1 MPKQYL
7 EIDSS
12 YRDRNLYPNP
22 ASFMI
27 QTNLYNTK
35 TTSLN
40 AVDPVCDDVLLV
52 SWRLNNFSDYP
63 FILPSSGI
71 FLQSAEGEIFDFITN
86 DIIELGFSGNNVLV
100 LKDINFGGVLHL
112 TSNYYYGA
120 TIHIDDQSSPILAYE
135 YLGNNR
141 CIVKTKTTLA
151 VSNESIIV
159 ISDPTG
165 GFTFENYYFS
175 KKSLYIF
182 VPNGPY
188 NSTFVD
194 FLLYNRTTDEYYN
207 INQPIASNNI
217 ILIQQ
222 DATQPFGFF
231 DQLEIRG
238 KKPKAINKEMEY
250 LDTTAIIANISSLS
264 FPFKDELDIS
274 NFKVGDFI
282 ELSGS
287 MLISGLAII
296 DENGGENNQVR
307 LDLGAS
313 VTHDAYVGATIR
325 LFMNIIGESITSED
339 RTIISYN
346 GITRTVTVS
355 SGYNNNIVL
364 GAYHLYKIY
373 LPIQSKRITKIV
385 DESFT
390 VSDIDIDGN
399 TISIINNSNASI
411 ESGFYKDF
419 YIKRLGQP
427 DIYGYI
433 TDHSVIKTSI
443 VLTNTLTVAWTAPP
457 AIDVENEL
465 YIHSC
470 KINPSFDRA
479 ILLKYDTIVTLEGVQ
494 HTDNVNSVSFNLDKS
509 RIVSGSNDGTI
520 KIWNAITGDLIHTI
534 TLALQ
539 VVNSVAFNPDG
550 SQIVAGSGDG
560 TINTW
565 DAITGVFIQT
575 LVGHI
580 ASVNSVSFNPEGSR
594 IVSGSDDGFIKI
606 WDAVTGGLI
615 YDFATLG
622 PVISVN
628 SVAFNPD
635 GSQIVAGSGDGT
647 INTWDAITGDFIQ
660 TLVGHIA
667 SVNSVAFNPQGSRIV
682 SGSDDGTIK
691 IWDANF
697 PRDLIQ
703 TIEVSNPLSPVTSV
717 GFNADTLGRPLI
729 VSGSYDGFIKIWKQ
743 MIDPILFF
751 ETPEEYEIAFEY
763 NYELPVLSV
772 ALDLGNLYPQQKVVF
787 GGVTS
792 PVTSPVNLWYFDKPK
807 DSFSVLGF
815 SRDNRV
821 FLKGGTDHT
830 RTEIDEFEITLVNLT
845 LPNRPLKCSK
855 GGYITEYPYVYVR
868 FSNPAVFK
876 PNYFLSNSPHTEG
889 VTFRVPITNFVD
901 DQTTD
906 FVTLVAGNMTYTTV
920 FTFSED
926 IEFQVTLPDGSIF
939 ETIDSDL
946 FSPSGPNA
954 NLQISAFF
962 EIKKILCSI

>member
-565 DAITGVFIQT
+565 DAITG
-575 LVGHI
+575 
-580 ASVNSVSFNPEGSR
+580 
-594 IVSGSDDGFIKI
+594 
-606 WDAVTGGLI
+606 
-615 YDFATLG
+615 
-622 PVISVN
+622 
-628 SVAFNPD
+628 
-635 GSQIVAGSGDGT
+635 
-647 INTWDAITGDFIQ
+647 DFIQ